1 VARPED
7 FRALVVLCDERGIQ
21 LLSNE
26 AYRGVELDQASDTVI
41 VALDQKDLKMLID
54 RAKDLDQQVQK
65 LIRLAIVA

>member
-1 VARPED
+1 MNWPNNPTGGVARPED

-41 VALDQKDLKMLID
+41 VALDQNDLKN
-54 RAKDLDQQVQK
+54 AY
-65 LIRLAIVA
+65 

>member
-1 VARPED
+1 
-7 FRALVVLCDERGIQ
+7 VLCDERGIQ